1 MKKLIISTLLILLLA
16 VSSTAVYGQSCDSLE
31 SLGWIVGEWVAE
43 HEEVIT
49 REKWTRVS
57 AHSFEGVGG
66 ITRKATGE
74 KSGETLRLV
83 EMSGEIFYIAKVSQN
98 PLPVAFRLT
107 HCAAGAA
114 TFENAAHDFPKKLE
128 YRLENEAS
136 LVVTVSDGADK
147 GFQLHFSKTILE

>member
-1 MKKLIISTLLILLLA
+1 MKKLIISTLSILLLTA
-16 VSSTAVYGQSCDSLE
+16 SYTAVYAQSCSSLE
-31 SLGWIVGEWVAE
+31 SLEWITGEWIAE
-43 HEEVIT
+43 HGDVIT
-49 REKWTRVS
+49 REKWVKVS
-57 AHSFEGVGG
+57 DRSFEGVGG

-83 EMSGEIFYIAKVSQN
+83 EMSGEIFFIAKVSQN
-98 PLPVAFRLT
+98 PLPVAFKLT
-107 HCAAGAA
+107 HCSAGAA

-147 GFQLHFSKTILE
+147 GFQLLFSKDAAP